1 MRIPPK
7 GRGSSC
13 CSLGILGEKMA
24 WPEGLWVVMRKDMVV
39 GIGLGGGGVFGVADE
54 FG

>member
-13 CSLGILGEKMA
+13 CSSGILGEKMA
-24 WPEGLWVVMRKDMVV
+24 WPEGLWVVMRWDMVV